1 MSGPSLIDHFSSLE
15 DPRQAWKVLFPLPE
29 VLLLVLCGTLAGA
42 EDFVEIRRWGQ
53 MHEDFLRRLLPY
65 KAGIPSHDTLN
76 DIINAMDGGLFAECF
91 TAWVEG
97 LRAPVAPSAVPEIVA
112 IDGKTSRRTHDR
124 SKDRGPL
131 HTVSAWASSQRLV
144 LGQQAC
150 AAKSNEITAI
160 PLLLERL
167 ALTGALVTIDAMGTH
182 TSCRKSRPE
191 LASVLGSTSQAKLTW
206 QARVN
211 FYGNWYQTKI
221 AQAILDRGGDYL
233 LAVKDNQPSL
243 HDEIRRYL
251 DDPAAIIHSRFETTD
266 ADHGRVEL
274 RRHCVSHDVDWLTT
288 ARRFPG
294 EPRFPGLRAI
304 AVVEAEVDRNGT
316 TSLER
321 RYYLSSMPLDAKLF
335 AYAVRCHWHVENRLH
350 WVLDVVFHE
359 DLSRLRSGA
368 GPQNMATVRH
378 MAMNLL
384 QGPMDKHSLKVRRK
398 SAAWDT
404 AYLEALL
411 RQSA

>member
-1 MSGPSLIDHFSSLE
+1 MAGSSLINHLAALE
-15 DPRQAWKVLFPLPE
+15 DPRQSWKVLFPLPE

-53 MHEDFLRRLLPY
+53 MHQEFLRRLLPF

-76 DIINAMDGGLFAECF
+76 DVVNALDGALFAECF
-91 TAWVEG
+91 SAWVEG
-97 LRAPVAPSAVPEIVA
+97 LREPAPACVAAPEVVA
-112 IDGKTSRRTHDR
+112 IDGKTSRRTHNR
-124 SKDRGPL
+124 PRERGPL
-131 HTVSAWASSQRLV
+131 HMVSAWASSQRLV

-150 AAKSNEITAI
+150 EAKSNEITAI

-167 ALTGALVTIDAMGTH
+167 ALTGALVTIDAMGTQ
-182 TSCRKSRPE
+182 K
-191 LASVLGSTSQAKLTW
+191 G
-206 QARVN
+206 
-211 FYGNWYQTKI
+211 I
-221 AQAILDRGGDYL
+221 AQAVLDRGADYL
-233 LAVKDNQPSL
+233 LALKGNQSSL

-251 DDPAAIIHSRFETTD
+251 DDPAAQVHSRFETTNG
-266 ADHGRVEL
+266 DHGRIET
-274 RRHCVSHDVDWLTT
+274 RRHLVSHDVDWLTT
-288 ARRFPG
+288 DRRFPG
-294 EPRFPGLRAI
+294 EPRFPGMRAI
-304 AVVEAEVDRNGT
+304 AVVETEVERNGSI
-316 TSLER
+316 SLER
-321 RYYLSSMPLDAKLF
+321 RFYLSSLAMDAKLF

-359 DLSRLRSGA
+359 DLSRLRTGM

-384 QGPMDKHSLKVRRK
+384 RGPKDKHSLKVRRK

-404 AYLEALL
+404 TYLETLL

>member
-1 MSGPSLIDHFSSLE
+1 MAGPSLIDQFAALE
-15 DPRQAWKVLFPLPE
+15 DPRQSWKVLFPLPE

-53 MHEDFLRRLLPY
+53 MHQDFLRRLLPF
-65 KAGIPSHDTLN
+65 KAGLPSHDTLN
-76 DIINAMDGGLFAECF
+76 DVINAIDGALFAQCF

-97 LRAPVAPSAVPEIVA
+97 LRDPTACGKEPEIIA
-112 IDGKTSRRTHDR
+112 IDGKSSRRTHDR
-124 SKDRGPL
+124 GKDRGPL
-131 HTVSAWASSQRLV
+131 HMVSAWASSQRLV

-150 AAKSNEITAI
+150 EAKSNEITAI

-167 ALTGALVTIDAMGTH
+167 ALTGALVTIDAMGTQ
-182 TSCRKSRPE
+182 TRI
-191 LASVLGSTSQAKLTW
+191 
-206 QARVN
+206 AR
-211 FYGNWYQTKI
+211 
-221 AQAILDRGGDYL
+221 AILDRGGDYL

-251 DDPAAIIHSRFETTD
+251 DDPAATIHSRFETTD
-266 ADHGRVEL
+266 GDHGRIEV
-274 RRHCVSHDVDWLTT
+274 RRHMVSHDVDWLTT

-304 AVVEAEVDRNGT
+304 AVVEAEVERNGSI
-316 TSLER
+316 SLER
-321 RYYLSSMPLDAKLF
+321 RYFLSSMPLDARLF

-384 QGPMDKHSLKVRRK
+384 RGPKDKHSLKVRRK

>member
-1 MSGPSLIDHFSSLE
+1 MSGLSLIDHFAALE
-15 DPRQAWKVLFPLPE
+15 DPRQSWKVLFPLPE
-29 VLLLVLCGTLAGA
+29 VLLVVLCGTLAGA

-53 MHEDFLRRLLPY
+53 VHQEFLRRLLPY
-65 KAGIPSHDTLN
+65 KAGVPSHDTLN
-76 DIINAMDGGLFAECF
+76 DVINAIDGALFAECF

-97 LRAPVAPSAVPEIVA
+97 LRDPAPASITAPEIVA

-124 SKDRGPL
+124 GKDRGPL
-131 HTVSAWASSQRLV
+131 HMVSAWASSQRLV

-150 AAKSNEITAI
+150 EAKSNEITAI

-167 ALTGALVTIDAMGTH
+167 ALTGALVTIDAMGT
-182 TSCRKSRPE
+182 
-191 LASVLGSTSQAKLTW
+191 
-206 QARVN
+206 
-211 FYGNWYQTKI
+211 QTKI

-233 LAVKDNQPSL
+233 LALKGNQSSL

-251 DDPAAIIHSRFETTD
+251 NDPAAKVHSRFEVTD
-266 ADHGRVEL
+266 GDHGRIEV
-274 RRHCVSHDVDWLTT
+274 RRHRVSHDVDWLTT
-288 ARRFPG
+288 NRRFPD

-304 AVVEAEVDRNGT
+304 AVVEAEVERNGS

-321 RYYLSSMPLDAKLF
+321 RFYLSSLPLDAKLF

-384 QGPMDKHSLKVRRK
+384 RGPKDKHSLKVRRK

-411 RQSA
+411 RQSP